1 MHDENPLT
9 VTSMQVHMRG
19 PARTTAPK
27 ALTSAEREWIR
38 RQGRVSRAL
47 EAAQRRST
55 GRFSRVTTP
64 SEATIPA
71 SRHTPA

>member
-1 MHDENPLT
+1 MHDEDTKTGVSAPLT
-9 VTSMQVHMRG
+9 GTPMRVR
-19 PARTTAPK
+19 RTPAPK

-64 SEATIPA
+64 SGATRGLP
-71 SRHTPA
+71 R

>member
-1 MHDENPLT
+1 MKE
-9 VTSMQVHMRG
+9 S
-19 PARTTAPK
+19 AERTTAPR
-27 ALTSAEREWIR
+27 ALSSAEREWIR

-64 SEATIPA
+64 SEATSPA
-71 SRHTPA
+71 SRRTPA

>member
-1 MHDENPLT
+1 MKE
-9 VTSMQVHMRG
+9 
-19 PARTTAPK
+19 PAERTPAPRT
-27 ALTSAEREWIR
+27 LTSAEREWIR
-38 RQGRVSRAL
+38 QQGRASRAL

-64 SEATIPA
+64 SKATSPA